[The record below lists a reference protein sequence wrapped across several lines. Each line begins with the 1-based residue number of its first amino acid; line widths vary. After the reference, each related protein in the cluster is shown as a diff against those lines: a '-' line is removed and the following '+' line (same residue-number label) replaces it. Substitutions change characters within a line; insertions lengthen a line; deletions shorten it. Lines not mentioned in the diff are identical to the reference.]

1 MRAWQIDGAFGL
13 DNLKLVERPD
23 PKPRAGEV
31 VIRMGAA
38 SLNYRD
44 LLMVEGAYNPR
55 QPLPLVPCS
64 DGVGTVV
71 EAGEGVSRVA
81 VGDRVATLFSQAWF
95 DGEPT
100 AAKLRSTLGGP
111 IDGALC
117 DTMLLPEDGVIH
129 IPEHLSDAEAA
140 CLPCA
145 GLTAWSA
152 LVEQG
157 GITAG
162 DVVLVQGTGG
172 VSIFALQLAGLL
184 GARVIVTSSSDAKLE
199 RVRELGAWRTINYA
213 TDPKWGKTASSMT
226 GGGGVDLV
234 VEVGGAG
241 TLAQSLRAIRV
252 GGTVAVIGVLSG
264 TSAPF
269 DVIPILM
276 QHVRLQGI
284 LVGSRAGF
292 ERMNRAIAVGEMRPV
307 VDRVI
312 PFDDAPAAFELMKKG
327 GHFGKIC
334 ISDG

>member
-1 MRAWQIDGAFGL
+1 MRAWQIEGGFGL

-23 PKPRAGEV
+23 PKPGVGEV

-44 LLMVEGAYNPR
+44 ILMVEGAYNPR

-71 EAGEGVSRVA
+71 ETGSGVTRAA
-81 VGDRVATLFSQAWF
+81 VGDRVATLFSQTWF

-100 AAKLRSTLGGP
+100 AAKLRATLGGP

-129 IPEHLSDAEAA
+129 IPEYLSDAEAA

-199 RVRELGAWRTINYA
+199 RARELGAWQTINYA

-226 GGGGVDLV
+226 DGAGVDLV

-292 ERMNRAIAVGEMRPV
+292 ERMNRAIAVREMHPV
-307 VDRVI
+307 VDRVV
-312 PFDDAPAAFELMKKG
+312 PFTDAPAAFELMRKG
-327 GHFGKIC
+327 GHFGKVC
-334 ISDG
+334 IADE